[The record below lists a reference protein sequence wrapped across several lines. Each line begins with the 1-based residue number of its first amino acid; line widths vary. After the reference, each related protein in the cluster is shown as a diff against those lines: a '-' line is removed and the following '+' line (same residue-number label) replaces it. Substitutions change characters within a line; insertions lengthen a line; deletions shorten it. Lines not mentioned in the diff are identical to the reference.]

1 MENTGLRRV
10 ILGILLMMLVGFG
23 IGAAPANSSTQID
36 VEGTDPAAKLF
47 NPTTV
52 NRVDLIVP
60 QSSIE
65 KMNEEFPI
73 EYDAMW
79 YRATNFTYV
88 PAKIRIKTAT
98 ATYGPLDVGIHLKGG
113 WGSLTPLSGKAG
125 FKVKINFASKKNQ
138 RLLGLKKLTFNNAV
152 QDGSYVHEA
161 TSYRLF
167 RSVGVAAPRVG
178 YVRVYMNCA
187 EDMNPEEGSQC
198 IDYGLHPHIETMDD
212 VALARWVKSTKNLY
226 EGGTPYFPDTV
237 LDPPPVL
244 QTDLG
249 NENDKSDLEELV
261 RINQLEG
268 AAWYNEMLK
277 RTDLKQMT
285 LAWATEMYVGH
296 WDGYA
301 TNRNNFYLHSD
312 ASGKFRMFP
321 WGTDQ
326 TWNGLQ
332 DLYTEDRGSATMVYK
347 CITYAP
353 CRAMYTDSLT
363 YVWYKAQYIGLDS
376 MPRDIYDGI
385 LASSMGPHTDPYISC
400 DKDCSDYHVEA
411 MSYFMNYRISQVAA
425 IAKPLALTKP
435 TLSTKLSSRTISLS
449 WAARKVP
456 GVSITRYQLQRSTNG
471 TTWSNLTP
479 TSATKTVI
487 KKVKPGAISYYRV
500 RVITSVGTTPWSTAV
515 RVKAK

>member
-1 MENTGLRRV
+1 MENTRFRRV
-10 ILGILLMMLVGFG
+10 ILGILLMLLLGFG
-23 IGAAPANSSTQID
+23 IGAAPANSSVLLD
-36 VEGTDPAAKLF
+36 VEGNDPAAKLF

-60 QSSIE
+60 QSSID
-65 KMNEEFPI
+65 KMNEEFSS
-73 EYDAMW
+73 ESGAMW

-88 PAKIRIKTAT
+88 PAQIKITTASG
-98 ATYGPLDVGIHLKGG
+98 TYGPLNVEIHLKGG

-125 FKVKINFASKKNQ
+125 FKVKVNIPGKTNQ
-138 RLLGLKKLTFNNAV
+138 RILGLKKLTFNNAV

-161 TSYRLF
+161 TAYRLF

-187 EDMNPEEGSQC
+187 QEMNPEANSTC
-198 IDYGLHPHIETMDD
+198 IDYGLHPNIETMDD
-212 VALARWVKSTKNLY
+212 VALARWVNGTTHLY
-226 EGGTPYFPDTV
+226 EGGTPYFPDTYQGAV
-237 LDPPPVL
+237 M

-249 NENDKSDLEELV
+249 NENDKSDFEKLV
-261 RINQLEG
+261 QINQLDG

-277 RTDLKQMT
+277 QTDLKQIT
-285 LAWATEMYVGH
+285 LAWATEMYAGH

-301 TNRNNFYLHSD
+301 ANNNNFYLHSD

-326 TWNGLQ
+326 AWNGLQ
-332 DLYTEDRGSATMVYK
+332 DLYIEDGWGPSMMVTK
-347 CITYAP
+347 CLSYAP

-363 YVWYKAQYIGLDS
+363 YVWFKAQDIGLDS

-385 LASSMGPHTDPYISC
+385 LASDMGPQTDPYRGC
-400 DKDCSDYHVEA
+400 DKGCSDYYVDY
-411 MSYFMNYRISQVAA
+411 MLNFMNTRSAQVAA

-435 TLSTKLSSRTISLS
+435 TLSTKLTSKTITLN
-449 WAARKVP
+449 WAPRKVP
-456 GVSITRYQLQRSTNG
+456 GVSVTRYQLQRSSNG
-471 TTWSNLTP
+471 STWSNLTP

-487 KKVKPGAISYYRV
+487 KNVKPGAISYYRV
-500 RVITSVGTTPWSTAV
+500 RVVTSVGTTPWSVAL
-515 RVKAK
+515 RVKAI

>member
-1 MENTGLRRV
+1 MEGTRYHRV
-10 ILGILLMMLVGFG
+10 FLGTLLLMIVGFG
-23 IGAAPANSSTQID
+23 LGAAPANSSVQLD

-60 QSSIE
+60 QSSIDII
-65 KMNEEFPI
+65 NTEFDNRSDP
-73 EYDAMW
+73 
-79 YRATNFTYV
+79 TNFTYV

-98 ATYGPLDVGIHLKGG
+98 ATYGSLDVGIHLKGG
-113 WGSLTPLSGKAG
+113 WGSLAPLSGKAG

-187 EDMNPEEGSQC
+187 QDMNPESGSTC
-198 IDYGLHPHIETMDD
+198 IDYGLHPNIETMDD
-212 VALARWVKSTKNLY
+212 VALSRWVTGTTHLY
-226 EGGTPYFPDTV
+226 EGGTPYFPDTYEGAV
-237 LDPPPVL
+237 M

-249 NENDKSDLEELV
+249 NENDKSDFEKLIQ
-261 RINQLEG
+261 INQLDG
-268 AAWYNEMLK
+268 VAWYNEMLK
-277 RTDLKQMT
+277 QTDLKQMT
-285 LAWATEMYVGH
+285 LEWATEMYAGH

-301 TNRNNFYLHSD
+301 ANNNNFYLHSD
-312 ASGKFRMFP
+312 ATGKFRMFP

-326 TWNGLQ
+326 TWGGLQ
-332 DLYTEDRGSATMVYK
+332 DLYVEDGWGQSIMVSK
-347 CITYAP
+347 CLNYAP

-363 YVWYKAQYIGLDS
+363 YVWFKAQDIGLDS
-376 MPRDIYDGI
+376 MPGDIYDGI
-385 LASSMGPHTDPYISC
+385 LASDMGPQTDPYISC
-400 DKDCSDYHVEA
+400 NKDCSDYHVEA
-411 MSYFMNYRISQVAA
+411 IKNFMSARNTQVAA
-425 IAKPLALTKP
+425 IAKSLALTKP
-435 TLSTKLSSRTISLS
+435 TLSTKLTSKTITLY
-449 WAARKVP
+449 WAAKKVP
-456 GVSITRYQLQRSTNG
+456 GVSVTRYQLQRSTNG

-487 KKVKPGAISYYRV
+487 KNVKPRAISYYRV
-500 RVITSVGTTPWSTAV
+500 RVVTSSGTTPWSVALRV
-515 RVKAK
+515 RAI

>member
-36 VEGTDPAAKLF
+36 VEGTDAAAKLF

-60 QSSIE
+60 QSSIDII
-65 KMNEEFPI
+65 NTEFDNRSDP
-73 EYDAMW
+73 
-79 YRATNFTYV
+79 TNFTYV

-98 ATYGPLDVGIHLKGG
+98 ATYGSLDVGIHLKGG

-187 EDMNPEEGSQC
+187 QDMNPEPGSTC

-226 EGGTPYFPDTV
+226 EGGTPYFPDTYEGA
-237 LDPPPVL
+237 VL

-249 NENDKSDLEELV
+249 NENDKRDFNELV
-261 RINQLEG
+261 RINQLDG
-268 AAWYNEMLK
+268 AAWYNGMLK

-296 WDGYA
+296 WDGYTA
-301 TNRNNFYLHSD
+301 NNNNFYLHSD
-312 ASGKFRMFP
+312 ATGKFRMFP

-326 TWNGLQ
+326 TWGGLQ
-332 DLYTEDRGSATMVYK
+332 DLYVDDGWGPSLMVAK
-347 CITYAP
+347 CLSYSP

>member
-1 MENTGLRRV
+1 MRINRLRRA
-10 ILGILLMMLVGFG
+10 ILGIVIMLLVGLG
-23 IGAAPANSSTQID
+23 IGAAPASSSVQLD
-36 VEGTDPAAKLF
+36 VEGTDPAAVLF

-60 QSSIE
+60 QTSIDII
-65 KMNEEFPI
+65 NSEFTV
-73 EYDAMW
+73 ESEAMW

-88 PAKIRIKTAT
+88 PAKIRIKTET
-98 ATYGPLDVGIHLKGG
+98 STYGPLDVGIRLKGG

-125 FKVKINFASKKNQ
+125 FKVKVNFASNKNQ

-167 RSVGVAAPRVG
+167 RNVGVAAPRVG
-178 YVRVYMNCA
+178 YVRIYMNCA
-187 EDMNPEEGSQC
+187 QDMNPEPGSTC
-198 IDYGLHPHIETMDD
+198 VDYGLHPNIETMDD
-212 VALARWVKSTKNLY
+212 VALARWVTGTTHLY
-226 EGGTPYFPDTV
+226 EGGTPYFPDTYEGAV
-237 LDPPPVL
+237 M

-249 NENDKSDLEELV
+249 NEDSRSGFDDLV
-261 RINQLEG
+261 RINQLDG

-277 RTDLKQMT
+277 RTHLKQMT

-312 ASGKFRMFP
+312 ANGKFRMFP

-326 TWNGLQ
+326 TWGGLQ
-332 DLYTEDRGSATMVYK
+332 DLYMADAGQAIMVSK
-347 CITYAP
+347 CLSYAP
-353 CRAMYTDSLT
+353 CRSMYTDSLT

-376 MPRDIYDGI
+376 TPRDIYDGI
-385 LASSMGPHTDPYISC
+385 LASSMGPQTDPYRVC
-400 DKDCSDYHVEA
+400 DEDCANGQVESMLNF
-411 MSYFMNYRISQVAA
+411 MSVRSAQVSA
-425 IAKPLALTKP
+425 IAKPLALTQP
-435 TLSTKLSSRTISLS
+435 TLSAQLTSRTIALS
-449 WAARKVP
+449 WAERKVP
-456 GVSITRYQLQRSTNG
+456 GVATTRYQLQRSTNG

-487 KKVKPGAISYYRV
+487 KNVKPGAISYYRV
-500 RVITSVGTTPWSTAV
+500 RVVTSVGTTPWSVAV

>member
-1 MENTGLRRV
+1 MGDSWMRNLGAGIAFTL
-10 ILGILLMMLVGFG
+10 ILGIG
-23 IGAAPANSSTQID
+23 IGAAPANSTVQLD
-36 VEGTDPAAKLF
+36 VEGTDAAAKLF
-47 NPTTV
+47 NPTEV

-60 QSSIE
+60 QSSI
-65 KMNEEFPI
+65 NTINTEFDNRTDP
-73 EYDAMW
+73 
-79 YRATNFTYV
+79 TNFTYL

-98 ATYGPLDVGIHLKGG
+98 ATYGPLDVGIQLKGG

-125 FKVKINFASKKNQ
+125 FKVKINYASKKSQ

-167 RSVGVAAPRVG
+167 RNVGVAAPRVG

-187 EDMNPEEGSQC
+187 QDLNPEPGSTC

-212 VALARWVKSTKNLY
+212 VALARWVKTTKNLY
-226 EGGTPYFPDTV
+226 EGGTPHFPDV
-237 LDPPPVL
+237 VQGAVL

-249 NENDKSDLEELV
+249 NENDKRDLDDLV
-261 RINQLEG
+261 RINQLDG
-268 AAWYNEMLK
+268 AAWYQEMLK

-285 LAWATEMYVGH
+285 MAWATEMYVGH

-312 ASGKFRMFP
+312 IDGRFRMFP

-326 TWNGLQ
+326 TWGGLQ
-332 DLYTEDRGSATMVYK
+332 DLYLADAGQALMVSK
-347 CITYAP
+347 CLSYAP
-353 CRAMYTDSLT
+353 CKDMYTDSLV
-363 YVWYKAQYIGLDS
+363 YISYKARYIGLDS

-385 LASSMGPHTDPYISC
+385 LASSMGPQTDPYITC
-400 DKDCSDYHVEA
+400 DQNCSDYHVEA
-411 MSYFMNYRISQVAA
+411 MTNFMNSRITQVAE
-425 IAKPLALTKP
+425 IAKPLALTQPK
-435 TLSTKLSSRTISLS
+435 LSAKRSSRTISLS

-471 TTWSNLTP
+471 TNWSNLTP
-479 TSATKTVI
+479 TSTTTTVI
-487 KKVKPGAISYYRV
+487 KNVKPGAISYYRV
-500 RVITSVGTTPWSTAV
+500 RVITGFGTTPWSVAV
-515 RVKAK
+515 RVKAI

>member
-1 MENTGLRRV
+1 MENTRFRRV

-23 IGAAPANSSTQID
+23 LGAAPANSSVQLD

-60 QSSIE
+60 QSSIDII
-65 KMNEEFPI
+65 NTEFDNRTDP
-73 EYDAMW
+73 
-79 YRATNFTYV
+79 TNFTYV

-178 YVRVYMNCA
+178 YARIYMNCA
-187 EDMNPEEGSQC
+187 QDLSPESGSTC
-198 IDYGLHPHIETMDD
+198 VDYGLHPQIETMDD
-212 VALARWVKSTKNLY
+212 VALARWVTGTTHLY
-226 EGGTPYFPDTV
+226 EGGTPYFPDTYEGAV
-237 LDPPPVL
+237 M

-249 NENDKSDLEELV
+249 NESDKRNFDDLV
-261 RINQLEG
+261 RINQLDG

-277 RTDLKQMT
+277 RTHLKQMT

-332 DLYTEDRGSATMVYK
+332 DLYIEDGWGQAIMVSK
-347 CITYAP
+347 CLSYAP
-353 CRAMYTDSLT
+353 CRSMYTDSLV
-363 YVWYKAQYIGLDS
+363 YIWSKAQYIGLDS
-376 MPRDIYDGI
+376 TPRDIYDGI

-400 DKDCSDYHVEA
+400 DEGCASYHVEA
-411 MSYFMNYRISQVAA
+411 MSNFMSVRSAQVGA

-435 TLSTKLSSRTISLS
+435 TLSTKLTSRTITLS

-456 GVSITRYQLQRSTNG
+456 GVSTTRYQLQRSTNG

-479 TSATKTVI
+479 ASATKTII
-487 KKVKPGAISYYRV
+487 KKVKPGAVSYYRV
-500 RVITSVGTTPWSTAV
+500 RAITSVGTTPWSVAV